1 MRYYLFIVESD
12 YGHLKIKL
20 ANQPESTTVGLRAR
34 FIATFGILLQTSG
47 RIDFDKTG
55 FTVLQLFRFSLGSV
69 WINAIS
75 TPLFRSTT
83 FVCTQIFFSS
93 CFSIFQIQI
102 SRLFE
107 FFKMLISR
115 T

>member
-83 FVCTQIFFSS
+83 FVCTQFF
-93 CFSIFQIQI
+93 FHRAF
-102 SRLFE
+102 RY
-107 FFKMLISR
+107 FKFKFPAFLNFLKC
-115 T
+115 